1 MPGCFVCFDL
11 FVFFVFWGGG
21 GVNLAGAEHM

>member
-11 FVFFVFWGGG
+11 FVFVFWRGG